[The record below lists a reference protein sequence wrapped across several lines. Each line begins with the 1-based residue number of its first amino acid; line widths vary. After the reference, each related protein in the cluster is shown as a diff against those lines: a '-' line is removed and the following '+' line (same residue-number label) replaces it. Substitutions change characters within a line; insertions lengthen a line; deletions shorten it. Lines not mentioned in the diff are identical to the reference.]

1 MTMTPS
7 QRGGGGGSTGGAGAT
22 PVRDKLSINP
32 EDALEATPAAT
43 AREARESLKM
53 GLGALPAPK
62 NDFEIVVPEDEAE
75 AVEMEDDANTWI
87 EDQADVDQQ
96 TEEVSVKDGALL
108 DQSET

>member
-1 MTMTPS
+1 MTPS
-7 QRGGGGGSTGGAGAT
+7 QRGAGGGGGPTAGAT

-43 AREARESLKM
+43 TREARESLKM

-96 TEEVSVKDGALL
+96 TEEVTATVIAYL
-108 DQSET
+108 

>member
-1 MTMTPS
+1 MTPS
-7 QRGGGGGSTGGAGAT
+7 QRGAGGGGGPAAGAT

-43 AREARESLKM
+43 TREARESLKM

-96 TEEVSVKDGALL
+96 TEEVTATVIAYL
-108 DQSET
+108 